1 MDSLKNKFICII
13 IIIIMGC
20 GCSKTTSSSTQQ
32 VKRISSTTTAKNKYF
47 SSYGYTNTGARRVI
61 RRSN

>member
-1 MDSLKNKFICII
+1 
-13 IIIIMGC
+13 MGC